1 MAMAGSSTKAWAF
14 LLMLLALAG
23 LAIAGPWGALA
34 WRENSAALEVR
45 SNKIALIEEEIA
57 ALENRVALLDP
68 QNADPDLV
76 SELVR
81 RNLGVLHE
89 DETVITLPEE

>member
-57 ALENRVALLDP
+57 TLENRVALLDP